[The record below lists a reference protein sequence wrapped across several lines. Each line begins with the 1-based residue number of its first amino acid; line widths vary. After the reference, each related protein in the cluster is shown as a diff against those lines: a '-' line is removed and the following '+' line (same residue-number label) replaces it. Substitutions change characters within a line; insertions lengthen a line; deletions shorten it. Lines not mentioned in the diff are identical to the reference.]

1 MNNEKFISLTQLGE
15 SYTVEYKSCT
25 ENVSESVYES
35 ICSFLNHSGGYI
47 LLGVNSSFQFVFSL
61 TYNEM
66 SETNVHNSE
75 EMSITDPENVH
86 NSVEMSITAPKNVR
100 DNSKMSEA
108 DEKMSETE
116 LLNVRDKKDV
126 KKNKRQQAIVGLIT
140 KTPSI
145 TIDDLADI
153 LGVNEKTIRR
163 DISELKSN
171 GILER
176 LGGDFGGKWI
186 VKH

>member
-1 MNNEKFISLTQLGE
+1 PLYFP
-15 SYTVEYKSCT
+15 EYQ
-25 ENVSESVYES
+25 VD
-35 ICSFLNHSGGYI
+35 I
-47 LLGVNSSFQFVFSL
+47 NSSFQFVFSL

-66 SETNVHNSE
+66 SETNVHNTGK
-75 EMSITDPENVH
+75 MSITDLE
-86 NSVEMSITAPKNVR
+86 NVR

>member
-1 MNNEKFISLTQLGE
+1 
-15 SYTVEYKSCT
+15 
-25 ENVSESVYES
+25 
-35 ICSFLNHSGGYI
+35 
-47 LLGVNSSFQFVFSL
+47 
-61 TYNEM
+61 
-66 SETNVHNSE
+66 
-75 EMSITDPENVH
+75 MSITDPE
-86 NSVEMSITAPKNVR
+86 NVR

>member
-1 MNNEKFISLTQLGE
+1 MNNEKFLSLTQLGE

-47 LLGVNSSFQFVFSL
+47 LLGVNSSFQFVFSV

-86 NSVEMSITAPKNVR
+86 NTGEMSIT
-100 DNSKMSEA
+100 
-108 DEKMSETE
+108 
-116 LLNVRDKKDV
+116 
-126 KKNKRQQAIVGLIT
+126 QA
-140 KTPSI
+140 KCP
-145 TIDDLADI
+145 
-153 LGVNEKTIRR
+153 
-163 DISELKSN
+163 
-171 GILER
+171 
-176 LGGDFGGKWI
+176 
-186 VKH
+186 

>member
-35 ICSFLNHSGGYI
+35 ICSFLNHSGGCI
-47 LLGVNSSFQFVFSL
+47 LLGVNSSFQFVFSV

-75 EMSITDPENVH
+75 EMSITDPENVQ
-86 NSVEMSITAPKNVR
+86 

-153 LGVNEKTIRR
+153 LGVNGKTIRR

>member
-1 MNNEKFISLTQLGE
+1 
-15 SYTVEYKSCT
+15 
-25 ENVSESVYES
+25 
-35 ICSFLNHSGGYI
+35 
-47 LLGVNSSFQFVFSL
+47 
-61 TYNEM
+61 
-66 SETNVHNSE
+66 
-75 EMSITDPENVH
+75 
-86 NSVEMSITAPKNVR
+86 
-100 DNSKMSEA
+100 MSEA